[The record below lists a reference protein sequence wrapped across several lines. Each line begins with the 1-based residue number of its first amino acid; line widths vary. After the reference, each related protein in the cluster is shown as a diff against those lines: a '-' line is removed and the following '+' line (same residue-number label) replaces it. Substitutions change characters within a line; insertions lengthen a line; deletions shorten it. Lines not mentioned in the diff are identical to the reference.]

1 MVLTVKMA
9 LIVAVGV
16 FLASF
21 MDAIAGGGGIISVPT
36 YLLAGVPMHM
46 ALGTNKVSSGIGTA
60 VSTARFI
67 KNGYIDWK
75 LGIPSVALALVGSFV
90 GTSIQ
95 LMIDEVYLQYLLLIV
110 LPVVAFVVLR
120 QRQFP
125 EERGEIDR
133 RKQCAIV
140 WLASFVVGAYDGFYG
155 PGTGTFLLLI
165 YCNLAK
171 MDVRTAGGNVKLVNL
186 SSNIGA
192 FVTSL
197 RSGQVFLVLG
207 LIGAVTSIAGHYV
220 GSGLAIKNGSK
231 IVRPTVVI
239 VLILLAVKVVYEL
252 ITKQRQHR
260 TIRQADSVRDFPS
273 SQGSKSEGILYVFR
287 SFQTA
292 ELAEKIHR
300 STKTQLRGAA

>member
-120 QRQFP
+120 QRQLP
-125 EERGEIDR
+125 EERGQIEP
-133 RKQCAIV
+133 KAQMAIV
-140 WLASFVVGAYDGFYG
+140 CVSTFFIGAYDGFYG
-155 PGTGTFLLLI
+155 PGSGTFFLLVF
-165 YCNLAK
+165 CNLAK
-171 MDVRTAGGNVKLVNL
+171 MDVRTASGNVKLVNL
-186 SSNIGA
+186 ASNMGA
-192 FVTSL
+192 LITSL
-197 RSGQVFLVLG
+197 MGGKVFIVLG
-207 LIGAVTSIAGHYV
+207 LIGTVTSFAGHFL
-220 GSGLAIKNGSK
+220 GAGLAIKNGSK
-231 IVRPTVVI
+231 IVKPTVII
-239 VLILLAVKVVYEL
+239 VLILLAVKVVQGL
-252 ITKQRQHR
+252 IT
-260 TIRQADSVRDFPS
+260 
-273 SQGSKSEGILYVFR
+273 GSN
-287 SFQTA
+287 
-292 ELAEKIHR
+292 
-300 STKTQLRGAA
+300 

>member
-197 RSGQVFLVLG
+197 RSGQVFLALG

-252 ITKQRQHR
+252 ITK
-260 TIRQADSVRDFPS
+260 
-273 SQGSKSEGILYVFR
+273 
-287 SFQTA
+287 
-292 ELAEKIHR
+292 
-300 STKTQLRGAA
+300 

>member
-140 WLASFVVGAYDGFYG
+140 WLASFVIGAYDGFYG

-252 ITKQRQHR
+252 ITK
-260 TIRQADSVRDFPS
+260 
-273 SQGSKSEGILYVFR
+273 
-287 SFQTA
+287 
-292 ELAEKIHR
+292 
-300 STKTQLRGAA
+300 

>member
-140 WLASFVVGAYDGFYG
+140 WLASFVVGAYDGFYV

-252 ITKQRQHR
+252 ITK
-260 TIRQADSVRDFPS
+260 
-273 SQGSKSEGILYVFR
+273 
-287 SFQTA
+287 
-292 ELAEKIHR
+292 
-300 STKTQLRGAA
+300 

>member
-9 LIVAVGV
+9 LIVAGGV

-252 ITKQRQHR
+252 ITK
-260 TIRQADSVRDFPS
+260 
-273 SQGSKSEGILYVFR
+273 
-287 SFQTA
+287 
-292 ELAEKIHR
+292 
-300 STKTQLRGAA
+300 

>member
-165 YCNLAK
+165 YCNRAK
-171 MDVRTAGGNVKLVNL
+171 MDVRTACGNVKLVNL

-252 ITKQRQHR
+252 ITK
-260 TIRQADSVRDFPS
+260 
-273 SQGSKSEGILYVFR
+273 
-287 SFQTA
+287 
-292 ELAEKIHR
+292 
-300 STKTQLRGAA
+300 

>member
-155 PGTGTFLLLI
+155 PATGTFLLLI

-239 VLILLAVKVVYEL
+239 VLILLAVKVVCEL
-252 ITKQRQHR
+252 ITK
-260 TIRQADSVRDFPS
+260 
-273 SQGSKSEGILYVFR
+273 
-287 SFQTA
+287 
-292 ELAEKIHR
+292 
-300 STKTQLRGAA
+300 

>member
-21 MDAIAGGGGIISVPT
+21 MDAIAGGGGIISVPP

-46 ALGTNKVSSGIGTA
+46 ALGTNKVASGIGTA

-252 ITKQRQHR
+252 ITK
-260 TIRQADSVRDFPS
+260 
-273 SQGSKSEGILYVFR
+273 
-287 SFQTA
+287 
-292 ELAEKIHR
+292 
-300 STKTQLRGAA
+300 

>member
-239 VLILLAVKVVYEL
+239 VLILLAVKVVDEL
-252 ITKQRQHR
+252 ITK
-260 TIRQADSVRDFPS
+260 
-273 SQGSKSEGILYVFR
+273 
-287 SFQTA
+287 
-292 ELAEKIHR
+292 
-300 STKTQLRGAA
+300 

>member
-75 LGIPSVALALVGSFV
+75 LGVPSVALALVGSFV

-133 RKQCAIV
+133 RKQCASV

-252 ITKQRQHR
+252 ITK
-260 TIRQADSVRDFPS
+260 
-273 SQGSKSEGILYVFR
+273 
-287 SFQTA
+287 
-292 ELAEKIHR
+292 
-300 STKTQLRGAA
+300 

>member
-140 WLASFVVGAYDGFYG
+140 WLASFVVGTYDGFYG

-252 ITKQRQHR
+252 ITK
-260 TIRQADSVRDFPS
+260 
-273 SQGSKSEGILYVFR
+273 
-287 SFQTA
+287 
-292 ELAEKIHR
+292 
-300 STKTQLRGAA
+300 

>member
-207 LIGAVTSIAGHYV
+207 LFGAVTSIAGHYV

-239 VLILLAVKVVYEL
+239 VLILLAVKVVCEL
-252 ITKQRQHR
+252 ITK
-260 TIRQADSVRDFPS
+260 
-273 SQGSKSEGILYVFR
+273 
-287 SFQTA
+287 
-292 ELAEKIHR
+292 
-300 STKTQLRGAA
+300 

>member
-36 YLLAGVPMHM
+36 YMLAGVPMHM

-252 ITKQRQHR
+252 ITK
-260 TIRQADSVRDFPS
+260 
-273 SQGSKSEGILYVFR
+273 
-287 SFQTA
+287 
-292 ELAEKIHR
+292 
-300 STKTQLRGAA
+300 